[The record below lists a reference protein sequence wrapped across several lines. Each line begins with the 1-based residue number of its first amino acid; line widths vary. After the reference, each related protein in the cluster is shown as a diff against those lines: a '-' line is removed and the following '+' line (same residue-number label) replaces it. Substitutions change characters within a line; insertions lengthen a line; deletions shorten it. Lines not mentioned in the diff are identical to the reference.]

1 MAEIVFFSILGKL
14 SLLTSLEYLT
24 SASQML
30 DLHHLISS
38 RHKVAVLTAPT
49 DLTWN
54 LLEAQ
59 DLRNQVGIISV
70 DIGNAFHLAVIR
82 DNYAF

>member
-1 MAEIVFFSILGKL
+1 
-14 SLLTSLEYLT
+14 
-24 SASQML
+24 ML

-70 DIGNAFHLAVIR
+70 DIVSVGIVSVDIGNAFHLAVIR